1 MGLFTALLELPL
13 APVKGVIRLG
23 ELLRDEAERKMH
35 DPTVIRRELDEIEA
49 AQAAGELTEE
59 EAEEAMTEILQ
70 RMTGGD

>member
-1 MGLFTALLELPL
+1 MGLFTTLLELPL

-23 ELLRDEAERKMH
+23 ELLRDEAERKLH